1 MKINQ
6 ILESGI
12 EKKKLSRN
20 FYENLKVEYSELRIK
35 LLDYLKTDELIFYAG
50 ALIEAILEES
60 MN

>member
-20 FYENLKVEYSELRIK
+20 LYENLKVEYSELK
-35 LLDYLKTDELIFYAG
+35 TKFLDYFK
-50 ALIEAILEES
+50 
-60 MN
+60 N